1 MRVRLTEIET
11 RERVSRLKMGL
22 YRLGSI
28 VAAVAL
34 ALPAVA
40 LADDND
46 SADCTYNP
54 TTCNIVVANS
64 RASQAPKPR
73 ATVAS
78 GADGLPFTGT
88 DVSLLLAG
96 GGLLG
101 LLGFAMRRAGR
112 DER

>member
-1 MRVRLTEIET
+1 
-11 RERVSRLKMGL
+11 VSKLKIGL

-46 SADCTYNP
+46 SANCTYNP
-54 TTCNIVVANS
+54 TECNTVVANAT
-64 RASQAPKPR
+64 ASQSPKPR
-73 ATVAS
+73 AAVAS
-78 GADGLPFTGT
+78 DGLPFTGT

-101 LLGFAMRRAGR
+101 LLGFGMRRAGR
-112 DER
+112 DES